1 MFKRKL
7 FLKRQE
13 LGYSQEYLA
22 EGLNLSQS
30 QYSRREKGVKK
41 ISDEEWEK
49 LAELLNVPIEEIK
62 EVDNDKNFVINN
74 NENNSGTFSNYGGN
88 NNTFHT
94 TDKETITFL
103 LQHIK
108 KLENEIDELKGKI
121 KSS

>member
-1 MFKRKL
+1 MIKQKL

-30 QYSRREKGVKK
+30 QYSRREKGIKR

-49 LAELLNVPIEEIK
+49 LAELLKVPVEEIK
-62 EVDNDKNFVINN
+62 ETDNDKNIVVNTDGSSTSNVLTGNNSNN
-74 NENNSGTFSNYGGN
+74 NFYNA
-88 NNTFHT
+88 
-94 TDKETITFL
+94 DKETIAFL

-108 KLENEIDELKGKI
+108 KLEQEIEELKK
-121 KSS
+121 K

>member
-1 MFKRKL
+1 MIKQKL

-22 EGLNLSQS
+22 EGLGLSQS

-49 LAELLNVPIEEIK
+49 LAELLKVPVEEIK
-62 EVDNDKNFVINN
+62 ELDKDKNIVVNN
-74 NENNSGTFSNYGGN
+74 DNQSGNFSNYGGN

-94 TDKETITFL
+94 TDKETIAFL
-103 LQHIK
+103 LEHIK
-108 KLENEIDELKGKI
+108 KLEKEIEELRGGGI
-121 KSS
+121 RM